1 MIDFLACIMMCTMMQ
16 AIMMQAIMMQ
26 AIMVCMTALGVAH
39 HDP

>member
-1 MIDFLACIMMCTMMQ
+1 MIDFLACIMMCT
-16 AIMMQAIMMQ
+16 MMQAIMMQ